1 MKRWMLMLAAFAAA
15 ASALWAGPLE
25 ERLSAGD
32 DHYFNLEYDEALR
45 AYYDAL
51 EIGGEDAT
59 VWNHI
64 ATTLLY
70 SELNRLGK
78 LETSAFRGDNEFLDR
93 EKPEPDPEHVQAFL
107 GALHQARRLA
117 DEALAADPGSRSA
130 LLSLSANYAL
140 EANYQFMVEGSYFSA
155 LRNGNRARDYAEQL
169 IELDPDA
176 VDAYLV
182 PGVQEYVIGSLPWAV
197 KILASVGGIRGNK
210 ERGQEWV
217 TRVADEGD
225 SLQTEARVLMT
236 LLHRRERRPLE
247 AAKVLQELI
256 EDFPRNYVLRLEL
269 GSMYL
274 DAGEKEKGLEVFRTA
289 KRMVERDEQRYGRMP
304 ERLRKAID
312 RKIDELVEQLSETQ
326 ASVRR

>member
-1 MKRWMLMLAAFAAA
+1 MTRFAFTLALVALLGAAA
-15 ASALWAGPLE
+15 YAGPLE
-25 ERLSAGD
+25 EKLAAGD

-45 AYYDAL
+45 AYYDAMKV
-51 EIGGEDAT
+51 GGESST
-59 VWNHI
+59 IWNHI

-70 SELNRLGK
+70 AELNRLGK

-93 EKPEPDPEHVQAFL
+93 EKPEPDQERVDAFL

-117 DEALAADPGSRSA
+117 DKAITADSKNRDA

-140 EANYQFMVEGSYFSA
+140 EANYQFMVESSYFSA

-169 IELDPDA
+169 IKLDPDA

-197 KILASVGGIRGNK
+197 KVLAAVGGIRGDK
-210 ERGQEWV
+210 ERGQQWV
-217 TRVADEGD
+217 TRVATEGD
-225 SLQTEARVLMT
+225 ELRTEARVLMT
-236 LLHRRERRPLE
+236 LLHRRERRPLD
-247 AAKVLQELI
+247 AAKILSDLI
-256 EDFPRNYVLRLEL
+256 QDFPRNYVLRLEL

-274 DAGEKEKGLEVFRTA
+274 DAGEKEQGLEVFRTA

-312 RKIDELVEQLSETQ
+312 RKIEELVQQLSETQ
-326 ASVRR
+326 AAAR

>member
-1 MKRWMLMLAAFAAA
+1 MRRRLITMIACVLAAA
-15 ASALWAGPLE
+15 AIHAGPTE
-25 ERLSAGD
+25 DRISVGD

-51 EIGGEDAT
+51 RVGGENAT

-70 SELNRLGK
+70 DELNRLGK

-93 EKPEPDPEHVQAFL
+93 EKPEPDPEKVQAFL

-117 DEALAADPGSRSA
+117 EANYARDPTDRQA

-140 EANYQFMVEGSYFSA
+140 EANYQFMVESSYFSA
-155 LRNGNRARDYAEQL
+155 LRNGNRARDFAEQL

-197 KILASVGGIRGNK
+197 KVLASVGGIRGNK

-274 DAGEKEKGLEVFRTA
+274 DAGEKEQGLEVFRTA
-289 KRMVERDEQRYGRMP
+289 KEMVERNEQRYGRMP

-312 RKIDELVEQLSETQ
+312 RKIEELVEQLSETQ
-326 ASVRR
+326 AAAQ